1 MPVLQIYFSRFQRM
15 TGLSRE
21 TIVDRL
27 PFLGLDIESEDS
39 DSIRIEYNPNRADFS
54 TDYGIARALRG
65 LVGTEVGPPEYR
77 VGRGTISVRVG
88 SNLAKIRPY
97 IACAAAKGLKM
108 DDETIR
114 QLISMQ
120 EDLHNGIARKR
131 KKAAIGLHNLDA
143 VKPPLTYAGVSASF
157 EFVPLGS
164 NKKMSV
170 EQILGETETGVQYGQ
185 ILSNASAYPILSDSA
200 GMVLSFPPIINGNV
214 TKVDTSTRNILV
226 DVTSTDQRIGD
237 DALAIICAAL
247 VDAGA
252 AIESVRVEY
261 PDVEKA
267 TPDLAPTRMK
277 FNRELATSMIG
288 LDLDLSEMSRC
299 LGRSRLGLD
308 KEGNAIVPRY
318 RVDIIHPV
326 DLVEEVVIG
335 YGLDRIEPLYPPSK
349 EPGSLNRGNV
359 ALDRVSESVSMS
371 GFIETMNFDLVDV
384 ASLYTKFSR
393 SPDSKIEVE
402 NPRTVEHSVLRDSI
416 LPSLMAALSRNVQA
430 TYPQKVYEVG
440 RVFLR
445 EGPKIVEKPRLSA
458 LTAHSSCSFSEAKM
472 YLEAL
477 VSAHLGESIQTRPAV
492 HWAFAEGRS
501 AEVLVK
507 GQSIGYIG
515 EVKPSALAA
524 FGLDVPVAGYEIDL
538 KLFL

>member
-1 MPVLQIYFSRFQRM
+1 M

-65 LVGTEVGPPEYR
+65 LVGAEVGPPEYR
-77 VGRGTISVRVG
+77 VDRGTSSVRVDP
-88 SNLAKIRPY
+88 NLAKIRPY
-97 IACAAAKGLKM
+97 IACAAARGLKM

-131 KKAAIGLHNLDA
+131 KKAAIGLHNMDV
-143 VKPPLTYAGVSASF
+143 VKPPLTYAGVPASF

-164 NKKMSV
+164 NKKMSI
-170 EQILGETETGVQYGQ
+170 EKILGETETGIQYGP
-185 ILSNASAYPILSDSA
+185 ILRNASSYPILSDSA
-200 GMVLSFPPIINGNV
+200 GTVLSFPPIINGSV

-226 DVTSTDQRIGD
+226 DVTSTDPRIGD

-247 VDAGA
+247 ADAGA
-252 AIESVRVEY
+252 TIESVQVDY
-261 PDVEKA
+261 QHVMKV
-267 TPDLAPTRMK
+267 TPDLAPTKMK
-277 FNRELATSMIG
+277 FDRELATSMTG
-288 LDLDLSEMSRC
+288 LDLGLSEMSRC
-299 LGRSRLGLD
+299 LERSRLGLD
-308 KEGNAIVPRY
+308 GDGDAIIPRY

-335 YGLDRIEPLYPPSK
+335 YGLDKIEPLYPPSK
-349 EPGSLNRGNV
+349 EPGSLNSGNV
-359 ALDRVSESVSMS
+359 ALDRVSESVSMA
-371 GFIETMNFDLVDV
+371 GFIETINFDLVDV
-384 ASLYTKFSR
+384 ASLYTRFSR
-393 SPDSKIEVE
+393 SPDSRIEVE

-445 EGPKIVEKPRLSA
+445 EGPRIVEKPRLSA

-477 VSAHLGESIQTRPAV
+477 ASAHLGESVQTRPAA

-501 AEVLVK
+501 AEVFVK
-507 GQSIGYIG
+507 DQSIGYLG

-538 KLFL
+538 GLFL